1 VSCAKVPAKIAV
13 PTYLTESARHG
24 KIAKNPTK
32 GVSTMDAG
40 NDSNRI
46 DWWDFAQK
54 LTAVQL
60 EDAVREAHPES
71 IQNLM
76 QPEAPADDSGAGC
89 HEHLRIL
96 YLQVLST
103 TIEAMLEVG
112 ISEEQII
119 QMVKHTA
126 VLKRHK
132 ESD

>member
-13 PTYLTESARHG
+13 PTYLTKLARHG

-32 GVSTMDAG
+32 GASTMDAG

-46 DWWDFAQK
+46 NWWDFAQQ

-60 EDAVREAHPES
+60 EDAAREAHPES
-71 IQNLM
+71 IHSLM
-76 QPEAPADDSGAGC
+76 QPEAPADKSGAGC
-89 HEHLRIL
+89 HERLRIL

-112 ISEEQII
+112 ISEQQII
-119 QMVKHTA
+119 QMVKAHCNA
-126 VLKRHK
+126 
-132 ESD
+132 